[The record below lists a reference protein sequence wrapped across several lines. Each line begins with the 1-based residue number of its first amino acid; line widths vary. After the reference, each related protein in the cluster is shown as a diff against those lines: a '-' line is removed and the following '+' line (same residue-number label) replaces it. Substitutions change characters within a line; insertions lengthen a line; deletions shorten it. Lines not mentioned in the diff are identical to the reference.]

1 MSLDNVVED
10 IRDEARARAEEIK
23 EAGEERADEIR
34 SEAEAEADALVEE
47 RKESV
52 EAQIKREREQ
62 ALSSAK
68 LEAKQARLGARRDVL
83 QRVRSQ
89 VEDEL
94 AGLEGERREELTRTL
109 LDAASV
115 EFEDEDK
122 VYVYGRADDA
132 DLLED
137 ILADYDGYE
146 VAGERDCLGGVVVEG
161 TNSRVRVN
169 NTFDSVLDTVWEDN
183 LKEVSARLFDDQ

>member
-23 EAGEERADEIR
+23 EAGEERAETIR
-34 SEAEAEADALVEE
+34 SEAEAEAEALVEE
-47 RKESV
+47 REAEV
-52 EAQIKREREQ
+52 ERQLEREREQ

-68 LEAKQARLGARRDVL
+68 LEAKQARLSARRDVL
-83 QRVRSQ
+83 QRVREQ
-89 VEDEL
+89 VETEL
-94 AGLEGERREELTRTL
+94 AELEGDRREELTKTL

-115 EFEDEDK
+115 EFEDEDE
-122 VYVYGRADDA
+122 VLVYGRASDA
-132 DLLED
+132 GLLED
-137 ILADYDGYE
+137 ILSNYDGYE
-146 VAGERDCLGGVVVEG
+146 LAGERDCLGGVVVEG

-183 LKEVSARLFDDQ
+183 LKEVSTRLFDDQ

>member
-34 SEAEAEADALVEE
+34 SEAETEAEALVEE
-47 RKESV
+47 REVSV
-52 EAQIKREREQ
+52 ENQIKREREQ

-94 AGLEGERREELTRTL
+94 VELEGERREELTRTL

-115 EFEDEDK
+115 EFEDEDE
-122 VYVYGRADDA
+122 VHVYGRADDA
-132 DLLED
+132 DLLEE

-169 NTFDSVLDTVWEDN
+169 NTFDSVLDTTWEDN

>member
-115 EFEDEDK
+115 EFEDEDE